1 MKQRAGA
8 TVLVLLCMLFLLP
21 ACAPSMPVDPEGTLE
36 RVAGG
41 TLRVGASDNGD
52 WVSVEPTR
60 DPEGSEPELLRGF
73 AAKLGASI
81 EWSTGSEQVLAEDLK
96 HGELD
101 VVIGGLDD
109 KTPWEKHAGLTMP
122 YTESKDERGETHKHV
137 MLVRKG
143 ENAFLLELDKFLA
156 EAEQS
161 Q

>member
-1 MKQRAGA
+1 MTLRAVAG
-8 TVLVLLCMLFLLP
+8 VLVLLCTLLLLP
-21 ACAPSMPVDPEGTLE
+21 ACAQSMPADPEGTLE

-41 TLRVGASDNGD
+41 TLRVGVSDNGD
-52 WVSVEPTR
+52 WVSVQPAGE
-60 DPEGSEPELLRGF
+60 PEGTEPELIREF
-73 AAKLGASI
+73 AGKLGASI

-161 Q
+161 P

>member
-1 MKQRAGA
+1 MRTRAGA
-8 TVLVLLCMLFLLP
+8 TVLVLLCMLFLVP
-21 ACAPSMPVDPEGTLE
+21 ACTPSMPVDPEGTLD
-36 RVAGG
+36 RIAGG
-41 TLRVGASDNGD
+41 TLRVGASDNGE

-60 DPEGSEPELLRGF
+60 EPEGSEPELLRAF

-122 YTESKDERGETHKHV
+122 YTESKDQRGETHKHV

-143 ENAFLLELDKFLA
+143 ENAFLLELDKYLA
-156 EAEQS
+156 EAEPPR
-161 Q
+161 

>member
-1 MKQRAGA
+1 MAKWAGA
-8 TVLVLLCMLFLLP
+8 RVLVLLCTLFLLP
-21 ACAPSMPVDPEGTLE
+21 ACAQSMPADPEGTLE
-36 RVAGG
+36 RVTGG

-52 WVSVEPTR
+52 WVSVDPTR
-60 DPEGSEPELLRGF
+60 EPEGSEAELLREF
-73 AAKLGASI
+73 AGRLGASI
-81 EWSTGSEQVLAEDLK
+81 EWTTGSEQVLAEELK

-109 KTPWEKHAGLTMP
+109 KTPWEKHAGLTLP

-143 ENAFLLELDKFLA
+143 ENAFLLELDRFLA

-161 Q
+161 P